1 MHAFFI
7 VIFFCEIFLICY
19 LHSLPFIVYLGVFL
33 WWLID
38 MFTFEYWP
46 VSQPQTDESLV
57 ILLQYLHRTVLCQVQ
72 DLYCSTIQGQ
82 FIKDFYIKLQKIKWW
97 TMTCLIIQS
106 KVSQEF
112 FCIYMMKFSWT
123 QSNLSSFFTCIYTL
137 KLGLF
142 LHKSKH

>member
-7 VIFFCEIFLICY
+7 VIFFVKFFWIVIYILCHL
-19 LHSLPFIVYLGVFL
+19 LFIWGFFL

-97 TMTCLIIQS
+97 TMKCLIIQS